1 MTERVFLILFVTV
14 SSSAPARVVSN
25 TALAEELNPREYI
38 ENGSFEKIDAAGNPV
53 GWNLSGVEGLTFEI
67 DKQVKH
73 SGRQSLRITGRG
85 VKTPQKAGA
94 WPARDIPVPP
104 NRVYDF
110 EVWIKA
116 KDLEFGRRSP
126 RDGGYLGHLSRFVGG
141 NYGGNS
147 SLAIPEGTYDW
158 TRFSW
163 IDKWKGES
171 LVPEPYRALAPT
183 ILRPQIPDGFN
194 GTLWIDDASLRQV
207 EMITAYLSVSA
218 PDLMGHYK
226 DALKTPDGELS
237 LLFAPPTKKI
247 LRGMMPD
254 QDVLWGGESVSISL
268 ARNESEGI
276 QIVAVPLWD
285 EDIVRQLEFS
295 VSPLRHK
302 QTGDIPADMKVTWHP
317 VGYMGLQHEDNRL
330 VGMSPWPDMLLPAET
345 FSVRGQDLQP
355 IWLNVH
361 AGENA
366 PGGDYETVVT
376 IKLSGSRHALT
387 VTTDVHVYDFAIP
400 REFALQTAFGAFFEP
415 VQDMLFGHRLMP
427 WHIGNGFAAQFHM
440 FNPPEHRVREFAE
453 VRPYLES
460 QILRWRNNG
469 GRMFLMDLPLFKGW
483 YGGGPNSPG
492 GHGGVNLVYNEEDAA
507 YIVRYHRAFTQWLR
521 QEGWLQDAYVYLWDE
536 PPPAVYPNMRTIRK
550 LIREADPEI
559 RCSIAG
565 GLREEIAD
573 IVDIWITDTRDWDHK
588 QALAQRLVE
597 SGDEMWWYITSGP
610 DVPYANFQ
618 LDPVDD
624 LLGARLMF
632 WMTWKHRISGFL
644 YWAVEDG
651 WRGGRQATLN
661 RIGDT
666 TDCWWDKGMGPYMGG
681 GCLTY
686 PNPAERQ
693 VWSTMLHEAMEDG
706 LSDHEYFSL
715 LNEAVRNEKAG
726 VPALI
731 AGSDVPD
738 IVRSLTQFTAKDP
751 RIHMAYRQRLAR
763 AVEGKTDLVLST
775 IRLEAIRDG
784 LEDHEYFVLLEKAI
798 EKARTGEPGAKTRKA
813 IEQAE
818 KLLDVPPDVV
828 TSLTEWTHDDRL
840 MRSHR
845 DRVARAIESFS
856 RD

>member
-1 MTERVFLILFVTV
+1 MTKKTLLTLLVAA
-14 SSSAPARVVSN
+14 SSTSTAGVVSN
-25 TALAEELNPREYI
+25 IASAEELNPRNYI
-38 ENGSFEKIDAAGNPV
+38 ENGSFEQTDAEGNPV
-53 GWNLSGVEGLTFEI
+53 GWNLSGVEGLTFKI

-73 SGRQSLRITGRG
+73 SGRQSLRITGHD
-85 VKTPQKAGA
+85 VEIPQKGGARPAG
-94 WPARDIPVPP
+94 DIPVPP

-126 RDGGYLGHLSRFVGG
+126 LDGGYLATLSRMLGE
-141 NYGGNS
+141 NYTGNS
-147 SLAIPEGTYDW
+147 ALAIPEGTYDW
-158 TRFSW
+158 TRYSW

-171 LVPEPYRALAPT
+171 LVPEPARALAPT
-183 ILRPQIPDGFN
+183 ILRPQIPDAFN
-194 GTLWIDDASLRQV
+194 GTLWIDTVSLREV
-207 EMITAYLSVSA
+207 EVITAYLSVPAAELIS
-218 PDLMGHYK
+218 HYD
-226 DALKTPDGELS
+226 DALKTPDGELA

-247 LRGMMPD
+247 LRGMTPD
-254 QDVLWGGESVSISL
+254 RDVLRGGETCTIAL
-268 ARNESEGI
+268 ARNEHEAI
-276 QIVAVPLWD
+276 QIVMVPLWG
-285 EDIVRQLEFS
+285 EDIARTLEVS
-295 VSPLRHK
+295 VSALRHK
-302 QTGDIPADMKVTWHP
+302 QTGNVPADMRVSWRP
-317 VGYMGLQHEDNRL
+317 VGYMGMQQENNRL
-330 VGMSPWPDMLLPAET
+330 VGMSPWPDMLLAAED
-345 FSVRGQDLQP
+345 FSVRGQELQP
-355 IWLNVH
+355 IWLDVH
-361 AGENA
+361 AGMNA
-366 PGGDYETVVT
+366 PAGDYETRIT
-376 IKLSGSRHALT
+376 IKTSDGRHALSARI
-387 VTTDVHVYDFAIP
+387 DIHVYDFTIP
-400 REFALQTAFGAFFEP
+400 REFALQTAFGAFHEP
-415 VQDMLFGHRLMP
+415 VQDMLFDHRLMP
-427 WHIGNGFAAQFHM
+427 WHIGNGFAAEFHM
-440 FNPPEHRVREFAE
+440 FNPPEHRFREFDE

-460 QILRWRNNG
+460 QILRWRNSG
-469 GRMFLMDLPLFKGW
+469 GRMFLMDMPLFKGW

-492 GHGGVNLVYNEEDAA
+492 AHGAYNLVYNEEDAA
-507 YIVRYHRAFTQWLR
+507 FIVRYHRAFAQWLR
-521 QEGWLQDAYVYLWDE
+521 GKGWLQDAYVYLWDE
-536 PPPAVYPNMRTIRK
+536 PPPAVHSNMRTVRK

-565 GLREEIAD
+565 GIHEEITD
-573 IVDIWITDTRDWDHK
+573 VVDIWITYTWDWDKK
-588 QALAQRLVE
+588 QAVAQKQVE

-610 DVPYANFQ
+610 AAPYANFQ

-624 LLGARLMF
+624 LMGARLMF
-632 WMTWKHRISGFL
+632 WMVWKHRISGFL
-644 YWAVEDG
+644 YWGVEDG

-666 TDCWWDKGMGPYMGG
+666 TDCWWDKGLGPYMGG
-681 GCLTY
+681 GCLLY

-693 VWSTMLHEAMEDG
+693 VWSTMLHEAMNEG